1 MLPLN
6 KAEKPL
12 SEKRRVPPAHGGH
25 RQEVSRHRQRPS
37 RLRRRAREK
46 HREEWIFFYCF
57 QQGII
62 SLFVMVHMVWV
73 LFVPESG
80 TFENPVEEPLTVVQE
95 LSVETHLLA
104 WIWMV
109 IVAAPHWNKVQPRD
123 SRLTP
128 CLAGAL
134 RICLHPSHS
143 ALYSWLPNASLV
155 VCWLY
160 RPLPWRL
167 LDSLWGCLVSLF

>member
-12 SEKRRVPPAHGGH
+12 SKKRRVPPAHGGH
-25 RQEVSRHRQRPS
+25 RQEVSGRRQQPS
-37 RLRRRAREK
+37 RPRRRAREK

-73 LFVPESG
+73 LFIPESG

-95 LSVETHLLA
+95 LSVEMHLLA

-109 IVAAPHWNKVQPRD
+109 VVAAPPLEQGAA
-123 SRLTP
+123 SRLSSNTLLGWGLAYLFAP
-128 CLAGAL
+128 FALCIVLLVAKCLAG
-134 RICLHPSHS
+134 SM
-143 ALYSWLPNASLV
+143 LV
-155 VCWLY
+155 I
-160 RPLPWRL
+160 
-167 LDSLWGCLVSLF
+167 